1 MNWHLLIMLES
12 ALKASPSNHHF
23 KLLLMKVYC
32 SMGKLAPS
40 WKKKSYYNSSDV
52 CSVFVRSKNGGFLSS
67 DEPNP
72 TPTLLSKDEEK

>member
-32 SMGKLAPS
+32 SMGKFSPFWQTKLYKNNYNVILAM
-40 WKKKSYYNSSDV
+40 
-52 CSVFVRSKNGGFLSS
+52 FVQFLC
-67 DEPNP
+67 DQIFK
-72 TPTLLSKDEEK
+72 L